1 MSSSGII
8 LAGRYQLEGRIAAG
22 AVGEVWRAT
31 DLVLSRPVA
40 VKRLR
45 DGYAGQPE
53 AMERFRAEAR
63 HAGALSHPGIAQVY
77 DYGEAEPPSPPFLV
91 MEFVDGPSLA
101 GLLDGGPLD
110 PADAMDVLAQVAAGL
125 AAAHAA
131 GLVHRDIKPA
141 NLLVAGDGQVKIT
154 DFGIAHA
161 AGSAQ
166 LTRTGTMVG
175 TPSYL
180 APERAGGASATAAS
194 DLYSLGV
201 VGYECLAGQPPFQGT
216 PMEVVAACQRAPMPP
231 LPAAVPAGVAALV
244 MDLTA
249 KDPAARPASA
259 SQVATRAARLRDAL
273 RDSRAATL
281 AAGPAPVAQSPVAQ
295 PAAGPVPLPAGPL
308 PAGPLSGE
316 PLPAGAL
323 PAGALPAGALP
334 AGPGATATIAALP
347 PLGDPA
353 TGWPLDAGTG
363 WPAEPGTGWPPE
375 PGTGWPADPA
385 TGWPPELGQD
395 GPAGPRRGWPWWAV
409 PLGAALAVLV
419 AATGWLVLSSS
430 GSTPAAAPQP
440 TATHPATVASTVA
453 STPAVRTVDVNA
465 AALAGLPVRVVR
477 QRLARL
483 GLRPQLAGEL
493 TFRQPPGT
501 VLSVQPSGPV
511 TVGSVVTVLVARR
524 LAGQHHREHGG
535 NGQGGQ
541 HGGGGN
547 GNGGD

>member
-1 MSSSGII
+1 MSTPGI
-8 LAGRYQLEGRIAAG
+8 LLGGRYQLDGRIAAG

-63 HAGALSHPGIAQVY
+63 HAGALSHSGIAQVY

-141 NLLVAGDGQVKIT
+141 NLLVAPDGQVKIT

-201 VGYECLAGQPPFQGT
+201 VAYECLAGQPPFQGT
-216 PMEVVAACQRAPMPP
+216 PMEVVAACQRATMPP
-231 LPAAVPAGVAALV
+231 LPATVPAEVAALV
-244 MDLTA
+244 MELTA
-249 KDPAARPASA
+249 KDPAARPAGA

-273 RDSRAATL
+273 RDSRATTRAAAPPGGPVL
-281 AAGPAPVAQSPVAQ
+281 PPAGPPPAWLPPAGSP
-295 PAAGPVPLPAGPL
+295 PAGPL
-308 PAGPLSGE
+308 PAAS
-316 PLPAGAL
+316 PA
-323 PAGALPAGALP
+323 
-334 AGPGATATIAALP
+334 GATATIAAPLP
-347 PLGDPA
+347 ASLA
-353 TGWPLDAGTG
+353 
-363 WPAEPGTGWPPE
+363 TGWPPE
-375 PGTGWPADPA
+375 PDAGWPAGPD
-385 TGWPPELGQD
+385 TGWPPDPGQD
-395 GPAGPRRGWPWWAV
+395 GPGPAGPRRGWPWWGVALAAAV
-409 PLGAALAVLV
+409 AVLV
-419 AATGWLVLSSS
+419 AATGWLVLSSGS
-430 GSTPAAAPQP
+430 GTPAAAP
-440 TATHPATVASTVA
+440 TATNPATGP

-477 QRLARL
+477 ERLARL
-483 GLRPQLAGEL
+483 GLVPRLVGQV
-493 TFRQPPGT
+493 TFRQAPGT

-511 TVGSVVTVLVARR
+511 TVGAVVTVLVARR
-524 LAGQHHREHGG
+524 PAGARQQHGGG
-535 NGQGGQ
+535 NGKNGHGR

-547 GNGGD
+547 GGD

>member
-1 MSSSGII
+1 MSGPGIT
-8 LAGRYQLEGRIAAG
+8 LAGRYQLEAWIAAG

-63 HAGALSHPGIAQVY
+63 HAGALSHPAIAQVY

-91 MEFVDGPSLA
+91 MEFMDGPSLA
-101 GLLDGGPLD
+101 GLLASGPLD

-180 APERAGGASATAAS
+180 APERAAGASATAAS

-216 PMEVVAACQRAPMPP
+216 AMEVVAACQRAPVPP
-231 LPAAVPAGVAALV
+231 LPAAVPAEVAALV
-244 MDLTA
+244 MELTA

-281 AAGPAPVAQSPVAQ
+281 AARPGPAAQSPVTQ
-295 PAAGPVPLPAGPL
+295 SPVTLVPLAAGA
-308 PAGPLSGE
+308 A
-316 PLPAGAL
+316 
-323 PAGALPAGALP
+323 
-334 AGPGATATIAALP
+334 ATAIAALP
-347 PLGDPA
+347 PPS
-353 TGWPLDAGTG
+353 
-363 WPAEPGTGWPPE
+363 
-375 PGTGWPADPA
+375 DPA
-385 TGWPPELGQD
+385 TGWPPDHATGWPPDHATGWPREPGAGWPAGPATAWPPGLGQD
-395 GPAGPRRGWPWWAV
+395 GPGPAGPRRGWPWWAI

-440 TATHPATVASTVA
+440 SATHPAAGA

-465 AALAGLPVRVVR
+465 AMLTGLPVRVAR

-483 GLRPQLAGEL
+483 GLRPHLAGEL

-501 VLSVQPSGPV
+501 VLSVQPTGPV

-524 LAGQHHREHGG
+524 PAGQQHGHDG
-535 NGQGGQ
+535 GTGQGGHGH

-547 GNGGD
+547 GNGGG

>member
-1 MSSSGII
+1 MSTPGIT

-91 MEFVDGPSLA
+91 MEFVAGPSLA

-141 NLLVAGDGQVKIT
+141 NLLVAGDGHVKIT

-180 APERAGGASATAAS
+180 APERAAGASATAAS

-201 VGYECLAGQPPFQGT
+201 VAYECLAGQPPFQGT
-216 PMEVVAACQRAPMPP
+216 PMEVVAACQRAPLPP
-231 LPAAVPAGVAALV
+231 LPAAVPAEVAALV
-244 MDLTA
+244 MELTA

-273 RDSRAATL
+273 RDGRAATL
-281 AAGPAPVAQSPVAQ
+281 ADRPAPVAQSPVAQ
-295 PAAGPVPLPAGPL
+295 PAAGAVLPPAGPL
-308 PAGPLSGE
+308 PAGP
-316 PLPAGAL
+316 A
-323 PAGALPAGALP
+323 
-334 AGPGATATIAALP
+334 ATATIAAWP
-347 PLGDPA
+347 PLDDPA
-353 TGWPLDAGTG
+353 AGWP
-363 WPAEPGTGWPPE
+363 PAPAAAWAPDPAAAWPPE
-375 PGTGWPADPA
+375 PG
-385 TGWPPELGQD
+385 QD
-395 GPAGPRRGWPWWAV
+395 GPWPPGPRRGWPRWGL
-409 PLGAALAVLV
+409 PLAAALAVLV
-419 AATGWLVLSSS
+419 AASGWLVLSSI
-430 GSTPAAAPQP
+430 GNTPAAAPQP
-440 TATHPATVASTVA
+440 TATHPATAA

-465 AALAGLPVRVVR
+465 TALAGLPVRVVR
-477 QRLARL
+477 QRLAQL
-483 GLRPQLAGEL
+483 GLRPHLAGEL
-493 TFRQPPGT
+493 SFRQPPGT

-524 LAGQHHREHGG
+524 PAGQQHGHDGG
-535 NGQGGQ
+535 NGQGGHDH

>member
-1 MSSSGII
+1 MSSPGIT
-8 LAGRYQLEGRIAAG
+8 LAGRYQLEAWLAAG

-101 GLLDGGPLD
+101 GLLASGPLD

-180 APERAGGASATAAS
+180 APERAAGASATAAS

-216 PMEVVAACQRAPMPP
+216 PMEVVAACQRAPVPP
-231 LPAAVPAGVAALV
+231 LPAAVPAEVAALV
-244 MDLTA
+244 MELTA

-259 SQVATRAARLRDAL
+259 SQVATRGARLRDTL

-281 AAGPAPVAQSPVAQ
+281 AARPAPAAQSPVAQ
-295 PAAGPVPLPAGPL
+295 PAAGPVPRAAGPL
-308 PAGPLSGE
+308 PGE
-316 PLPAGAL
+316 PLSDEPLAGAR
-323 PAGALPAGALP
+323 A
-334 AGPGATATIAALP
+334 
-347 PLGDPA
+347 
-353 TGWPLDAGTG
+353 
-363 WPAEPGTGWPPE
+363 
-375 PGTGWPADPA
+375 
-385 TGWPPELGQD
+385 
-395 GPAGPRRGWPWWAV
+395 R
-409 PLGAALAVLV
+409 
-419 AATGWLVLSSS
+419 
-430 GSTPAAAPQP
+430 AAARSS
-440 TATHPATVASTVA
+440 TAAPASTGC
-453 STPAVRTVDVNA
+453 T
-465 AALAGLPVRVVR
+465 GK
-477 QRLARL
+477 
-483 GLRPQLAGEL
+483 
-493 TFRQPPGT
+493 
-501 VLSVQPSGPV
+501 
-511 TVGSVVTVLVARR
+511 VTVLDNGRVYLGNPAGIPLTKHAQIQPEVGSPLVAPDKITFP
-524 LAGQHHREHGG
+524 
-535 NGQGGQ
+535 NGL
-541 HGGGGN
+541 
-547 GNGGD
+547 

>member
-1 MSSSGII
+1 MSTPGT
-8 LAGRYQLEGRIAAG
+8 LLGGRYQLAGRIASG
-22 AVGEVWRAT
+22 AAGEVWRAT

-45 DGYAGQPE
+45 EGYAGQPE
-53 AMERFRAEAR
+53 AMQRFRAEAR

-77 DYGEAEPPSPPFLV
+77 DYGEADPPSPPFLV

-125 AAAHAA
+125 AAAHTA

-141 NLLVAGDGQVKIT
+141 NLLVAPDGQVKIT

-180 APERAGGASATAAS
+180 APERAAGASATPAS

-201 VGYECLAGQPPFQGT
+201 VGYECLAGQPPFRGT
-216 PMEVVAACQRAPMPP
+216 PMEVVAACQSAPLPP
-231 LPAAVPAGVAALV
+231 LPATVPAEVAALV
-244 MDLTA
+244 MELTA

-273 RDSRAATL
+273 RDSPVAARAAVPAGTARF
-281 AAGPAPVAQSPVAQ
+281 AAGP
-295 PAAGPVPLPAGPL
+295 GPRPAGV
-308 PAGPLSGE
+308 
-316 PLPAGAL
+316 
-323 PAGALPAGALP
+323 
-334 AGPGATATIAALP
+334 TATIAA
-347 PLGDPA
+347 PLA
-353 TGWPLDAGTG
+353 
-363 WPAEPGTGWPPE
+363 AE
-375 PGTGWPADPA
+375 PA
-385 TGWPPELGQD
+385 TGWPPDLGQAGP

-409 PLGAALAVLV
+409 PLAAAAAVLV
-419 AATGWLVLSSS
+419 AATGWLVLSSAA
-430 GSTPAAAPQP
+430 TPAGQPQA
-440 TATHPATVASTVA
+440 TAS
-453 STPAVRTVDVNA
+453 SPAVRTVEVNA
-465 AALAGLPVRVVR
+465 AALVGRPVRLVW

-483 GLRPQLAGEL
+483 GLRPHLDGEV

-511 TVGSVVTVLVARR
+511 AVGGVVTVLVAHRP
-524 LAGQHHREHGG
+524 AGKHHGHDGG
-535 NGQGGQ
+535 TGQGGDGH

>member
-1 MSSSGII
+1 MSTPGIV
-8 LAGRYQLEGRIAAG
+8 LGGRYQLDGRIAAG

-63 HAGALSHPGIAQVY
+63 HAGALSHSGIAQVY

-141 NLLVAGDGQVKIT
+141 NLLVAPDGQVKIT

-201 VGYECLAGQPPFQGT
+201 VAYECLAGQPPFQGT
-216 PMEVVAACQRAPMPP
+216 PMEVVAACQRAPIPP
-231 LPAAVPAGVAALV
+231 LPVTVPAEVAALV
-244 MDLTA
+244 MELTA

-259 SQVATRAARLRDAL
+259 SQVATRVARLRDAL
-273 RDSRAATL
+273 RDSRATTAP
-281 AAGPAPVAQSPVAQ
+281 APPAGPARPP
-295 PAAGPVPLPAGPL
+295 AGPPPAWLPPAGSPPAWSPPAGPL
-308 PAGPLSGE
+308 PDAS
-316 PLPAGAL
+316 PAS
-323 PAGALPAGALP
+323 
-334 AGPGATATIAALP
+334 ATATIAAPLP
-347 PLGDPA
+347 ARLA
-353 TGWPLDAGTG
+353 
-363 WPAEPGTGWPPE
+363 TGWPPE
-375 PGTGWPADPA
+375 PD
-385 TGWPPELGQD
+385 TGWPPGPD
-395 GPAGPRRGWPWWAV
+395 TGWPPDPGPDVPGPAGPRRGWPWWGVALAAAV
-409 PLGAALAVLV
+409 AVLV
-419 AATGWLVLSSS
+419 AATGWLVLSSGS
-430 GSTPAAAPQP
+430 GTPAAAP
-440 TATHPATVASTVA
+440 TATPPAAAA

-477 QRLARL
+477 ARLARL
-483 GLRPQLAGEL
+483 GLIPRLVGQVAL
-493 TFRQPPGT
+493 RQPPGT
-501 VLSVQPSGPV
+501 VLSVRPSGPV
-511 TVGSVVTVLVARR
+511 TVGSTVTVLVARR
-524 LAGQHHREHGG
+524 PAGERRQRGGG
-535 NGQGGQ
+535 NGRNGH

-547 GNGGD
+547 GGD

>member
-1 MSSSGII
+1 MSTPGIT

-91 MEFVDGPSLA
+91 MEFVAGPSLA

-141 NLLVAGDGQVKIT
+141 NLLVAGDGHVKIT

-180 APERAGGASATAAS
+180 APERAAGASATAAS

-201 VGYECLAGQPPFQGT
+201 VAYECLAGQPPFQGT
-216 PMEVVAACQRAPMPP
+216 PMEVVAACQRAPLPP
-231 LPAAVPAGVAALV
+231 LPAAVPAEVAALV
-244 MDLTA
+244 MELTA
-249 KDPAARPASA
+249 KDPAVRPASA

-273 RDSRAATL
+273 RDSRAATP
-281 AAGPAPVAQSPVAQ
+281 AARPAPVAQSPVAQ
-295 PAAGPVPLPAGPL
+295 SPVAQSPVAQAAAGAVLLPAGP
-308 PAGPLSGE
+308 A
-316 PLPAGAL
+316 
-323 PAGALPAGALP
+323 
-334 AGPGATATIAALP
+334 ATATIAAWP
-347 PLGDPA
+347 PPD
-353 TGWPLDAGTG
+353 D
-363 WPAEPGTGWPPE
+363 PAEPP
-375 PGTGWPADPA
+375 
-385 TGWPPELGQD
+385 
-395 GPAGPRRGWPWWAV
+395 GPRRRWPRWGL
-409 PLGAALAVLV
+409 PLAAALAVLV
-419 AATGWLVLSSS
+419 AASGWLVLSSI
-430 GSTPAAAPQP
+430 GNTPAAAPPP
-440 TATHPATVASTVA
+440 TATHPATAA
-453 STPAVRTVDVNA
+453 STPAVRTVNVNA

-477 QRLARL
+477 QRLAQL
-483 GLRPQLAGEL
+483 GLRPHLAGEL
-493 TFRQPPGT
+493 SFRQPPGT

-524 LAGQHHREHGG
+524 PAGQQHGHDGG
-535 NGQGGQ
+535 NGQGGHDH

>member
-1 MSSSGII
+1 MSTPGIL
-8 LAGRYQLEGRIAAG
+8 LADRYQLDGWIAAG

-53 AMERFRAEAR
+53 AMARFRAEAR

-77 DYGEAEPPSPPFLV
+77 DYGEADPPSPPFLV

-101 GLLDGGPLD
+101 GLLDGGPLA

-141 NLLVAGDGQVKIT
+141 NLLVAPDGQVKIT

-166 LTRTGTMVG
+166 LTHTGTMVG

-180 APERAGGASATAAS
+180 APERAAGASATPAS

-201 VGYECLAGQPPFQGT
+201 VGYECLAGRPPFQGT
-216 PMEVVAACQRAPMPP
+216 PMEVVAAAQHAPLPP
-231 LPAAVPAGVAALV
+231 LPAAVPAEVAALV
-244 MDLTA
+244 MELTA

-259 SQVATRAARLRDAL
+259 SQVATRAARLRDAVRARPAAL
-273 RDSRAATL
+273 AAAAVAPGAATAPAVAA
-281 AAGPAPVAQSPVAQ
+281 AAGTARFPAGTGA
-295 PAAGPVPLPAGPL
+295 PAAGT
-308 PAGPLSGE
+308 
-316 PLPAGAL
+316 
-323 PAGALPAGALP
+323 
-334 AGPGATATIAALP
+334 TATIAALP
-347 PLGDPA
+347 LADDQMGPS
-353 TGWPLDAGTG
+353 
-363 WPAEPGTGWPPE
+363 WPPDLG
-375 PGTGWPADPA
+375 PGGP
-385 TGWPPELGQD
+385 
-395 GPAGPRRGWPWWAV
+395 GPAGPRRGWPRWGLALAGAV
-409 PLGAALAVLV
+409 AVLV
-419 AATGWLVLSSS
+419 AAAGWLVLSS
-430 GSTPAAAPQP
+430 GTPPAQPQT
-440 TATHPATVASTVA
+440 TASH
-453 STPAVRTVDVNA
+453 PAVRTVDVNA
-465 AALAGLPVRVVR
+465 AALVGLPVRVVR

-483 GLRPQLAGEL
+483 GLRPHLAGVV
-493 TFRQPPGT
+493 TGRTPPGT

-511 TVGSVVTVLVARR
+511 AVGSAVTVLVAHRP
-524 LAGQHHREHGG
+524 AGDHHGHDGG
-535 NGQGGQ
+535 NGQGGDG
-541 HGGGGN
+541 HHGGGGGN

>member
-249 KDPAARPASA
+249 KNPAARPASA

-281 AAGPAPVAQSPVAQ
+281 AAGQSPVAQSPVAQ
-295 PAAGPVPLPAGPL
+295 PAAGPVP
-308 PAGPLSGE
+308 
-316 PLPAGAL
+316 
-323 PAGALPAGALP
+323 LP

-385 TGWPPELGQD
+385 TGWPPELSQD
-395 GPAGPRRGWPWWAV
+395 GPAGPRRGWPWWVV

>member
-1 MSSSGII
+1 MSTPGI
-8 LAGRYQLEGRIAAG
+8 LLGGRYQLDGRIAAG

-63 HAGALSHPGIAQVY
+63 HAGALSHSGIAQVY
-77 DYGEAEPPSPPFLV
+77 DYGEAEPPDPPFLV

-101 GLLDGGPLD
+101 GLLEGGPLD

-141 NLLVAGDGQVKIT
+141 NLLVAPDGQVKIT

-180 APERAGGASATAAS
+180 APERAAGASATAAS

-201 VGYECLAGQPPFQGT
+201 VAYECLAGQPPFQGT

-231 LPAAVPAGVAALV
+231 LPATVPAEVTALV
-244 MDLTA
+244 MELTA

-273 RDSRAATL
+273 RDSRATTQ
-281 AAGPAPVAQSPVAQ
+281 AAAPVPTALPSAGLP
-295 PAAGPVPLPAGPL
+295 PAGLPSAGSWPAGPL
-308 PAGPLSGE
+308 PIAF
-316 PLPAGAL
+316 PAS
-323 PAGALPAGALP
+323 
-334 AGPGATATIAALP
+334 ATATIAAPLP
-347 PLGDPA
+347 ASLA
-353 TGWPLDAGTG
+353 TG
-363 WPAEPGTGWPPE
+363 WPAEPGTGWP
-375 PGTGWPADPA
+375 ADPD
-385 TGWPPELGQD
+385 TGWPPDPGQD
-395 GPAGPRRGWPWWAV
+395 GPGPAGPRRGWPWWGVA
-409 PLGAALAVLV
+409 LAAALAVLV
-419 AATGWLVLSSS
+419 AATGWLVLSSGS
-430 GSTPAAAPQP
+430 GTPAAVP
-440 TATHPATVASTVA
+440 TATHPATAA

-477 QRLARL
+477 ERLARL
-483 GLRPQLAGEL
+483 GLIPRLVGQVTG
-493 TFRQPPGT
+493 RQSPGT

-511 TVGSVVTVLVARR
+511 TVGAVVTVLVARR
-524 LAGQHHREHGG
+524 PAGERHQLGGG
-535 NGQGGQ
+535 NGKNGH

-547 GNGGD
+547 GGD

>member
-1 MSSSGII
+1 VPAMSTPGIT
-8 LAGRYQLEGRIAAG
+8 LAGRYRLEGWIAAG

-91 MEFVDGPSLA
+91 MEFVAGPSLA
-101 GLLDGGPLD
+101 GLLASGPLA

-180 APERAGGASATAAS
+180 APERAAGASATTAS

-201 VGYECLAGQPPFQGT
+201 VAYECLAGQPPFQGT
-216 PMEVVAACQRAPMPP
+216 PMEVVAACQRAPLPP
-231 LPAAVPAGVAALV
+231 LPAAVPAEVAALV
-244 MDLTA
+244 MELTA
-249 KDPAARPASA
+249 KDPAARPAAA

-273 RDSRAATL
+273 RDSRAGLLAARPAPAAQPTVTQP
-281 AAGPAPVAQSPVAQ
+281 AAGPAP
-295 PAAGPVPLPAGPL
+295 
-308 PAGPLSGE
+308 
-316 PLPAGAL
+316 LPAGA
-323 PAGALPAGALP
+323 AS
-334 AGPGATATIAALP
+334 TATIAALP
-347 PLGDPA
+347 PPGDPA
-353 TGWPLDAGTG
+353 MGWPPDQA
-363 WPAEPGTGWPPE
+363 TGWPPE
-375 PGTGWPADPA
+375 PGTGWPREPGTGWPADPA
-385 TGWPPELGQD
+385 AAWPPELGQD
-395 GPAGPRRGWPWWAV
+395 GPGPAGPRRGWPWWAI

-430 GSTPAAAPQP
+430 GSTPAAAPRP
-440 TATHPATVASTVA
+440 TGTHPATVAA
-453 STPAVRTVDVNA
+453 STPAARTVDVNA

-483 GLRPQLAGEL
+483 GLRPHLAGEL
-493 TFRQPPGT
+493 SFRQPPGT

-511 TVGSVVTVLVARR
+511 MVGSAVTVLVARR
-524 LAGQHHREHGG
+524 PAGKQHGHDGG
-535 NGQGGQ
+535 DGQGGHGH

>member
-1 MSSSGII
+1 MPAMSTPGIL
-8 LAGRYQLEGRIAAG
+8 LAGRYQLQGRIAAG
-22 AVGEVWRAT
+22 AVGEVWQAT

-45 DGYAGQPE
+45 DGYAGQAE
-53 AMERFRAEAR
+53 AMARFRAEAR

-77 DYGEAEPPSPPFLV
+77 DYGEADPPSPPFLV

-101 GLLDGGPLD
+101 GLLDGGPLA
-110 PADAMDVLAQVAAGL
+110 PGDAMDVLAQVAAGL

-141 NLLVAGDGQVKIT
+141 NLLVAPDGQVKIT

-166 LTRTGTMVG
+166 LTGTGTMVG

-180 APERAGGASATAAS
+180 APERAAGASATPAS

-216 PMEVVAACQRAPMPP
+216 PMEVVAACQSAPVPP
-231 LPAAVPAGVAALV
+231 LPAAVPAAVAALV
-244 MDLTA
+244 MELTA

-259 SQVATRAARLRDAL
+259 SQVATRAARLRDTL
-273 RDSRAATL
+273 RDSPAATL
-281 AAGPAPVAQSPVAQ
+281 AAVPGP
-295 PAAGPVPLPAGPL
+295 GPAGPPGGWPADPAGTARF
-308 PAGPLSGE
+308 PAGPG
-316 PLPAGAL
+316 
-323 PAGALPAGALP
+323 
-334 AGPGATATIAALP
+334 AGPAGATATIAAP
-347 PLGDPA
+347 PLPA
-353 TGWPLDAGTG
+353 G
-363 WPAEPGTGWPPE
+363 
-375 PGTGWPADPA
+375 PA
-385 TGWPPELGQD
+385 TGWPPDLGQAGP

-409 PLGAALAVLV
+409 PLAAAAAVLV
-419 AATGWLVLSSS
+419 AATGWLVLSSAA
-430 GSTPAAAPQP
+430 TPAGHPQA
-440 TATHPATVASTVA
+440 TAS
-453 STPAVRTVDVNA
+453 SPAVRTVEVNA
-465 AALAGLPVRVVR
+465 AALVGLPVRVVR

-483 GLRPQLAGEL
+483 GLRPQLDGEV

-511 TVGSVVTVLVARR
+511 AVGGVVTVLVAHRP
-524 LAGQHHREHGG
+524 AGKHHGHDGG
-535 NGQGGQ
+535 NGQGGDGH

>member
-1 MSSSGII
+1 MPAMSTPGIT
-8 LAGRYQLEGRIAAG
+8 LAGRYQLEGWIAAG

-101 GLLDGGPLD
+101 GLLDSGPLD

-131 GLVHRDIKPA
+131 GLVHRDIKLA
-141 NLLVAGDGQVKIT
+141 NLLVAGNGQVKIT

-180 APERAGGASATAAS
+180 APERAAGASATAAS

-201 VGYECLAGQPPFQGT
+201 VAYECLAGQPPFQGT
-216 PMEVVAACQRAPMPP
+216 PMEVVAACQRAPLPP

-244 MDLTA
+244 MELTA
-249 KDPAARPASA
+249 KDSAARPASA
-259 SQVATRAARLRDAL
+259 SQVATRAARLRDGL
-273 RDSRAATL
+273 RDSRAGTL
-281 AAGPAPVAQSPVAQ
+281 AARPAPVTQSPVAQSPVAQ
-295 PAAGPVPLPAGPL
+295 AGAGPVPLPGEPL
-308 PAGPLSGE
+308 PGE
-316 PLPAGAL
+316 PLPAGA
-323 PAGALPAGALP
+323 A
-334 AGPGATATIAALP
+334 ATATIAALP
-347 PLGDPA
+347 PPGDPA
-353 TGWPLDAGTG
+353 TGWP
-363 WPAEPGTGWPPE
+363 P
-375 PGTGWPADPA
+375 DPA

-395 GPAGPRRGWPWWAV
+395 LPGAAGPRRGWPWWAI

-430 GSTPAAAPQP
+430 GSTPAAAPQA
-440 TATHPATVASTVA
+440 TATHPGTAA

-465 AALAGLPVRVVR
+465 TALAGLPVRVVR

-483 GLRPQLAGEL
+483 GLRPHLAGEL

-524 LAGQHHREHGG
+524 PAGKQHGHDGG
-535 NGQGGQ
+535 DGQGGHGH

>member
-1 MSSSGII
+1 MSTPGIL

-45 DGYAGQPE
+45 DGYAGQAE

-77 DYGEAEPPSPPFLV
+77 DYGEADPPSPPFLV

-110 PADAMDVLAQVAAGL
+110 PGDAMDVLAQVAAGL

-141 NLLVAGDGQVKIT
+141 NLLVAPDGQVKIT

-180 APERAGGASATAAS
+180 APERAAGASATPAS

-201 VGYECLAGQPPFQGT
+201 VGYECLAGQPPFRGT
-216 PMEVVAACQRAPMPP
+216 PMEVVAACQSAPVPP
-231 LPAAVPAGVAALV
+231 LPAAVPAAVAALV
-244 MDLTA
+244 MELTA

-259 SQVATRAARLRDAL
+259 SQVATRAARLRDTL
-273 RDSRAATL
+273 RDSPAATL
-281 AAGPAPVAQSPVAQ
+281 AAV
-295 PAAGPVPLPAGPL
+295 PAAVAAHPA
-308 PAGPLSGE
+308 
-316 PLPAGAL
+316 
-323 PAGALPAGALP
+323 
-334 AGPGATATIAALP
+334 GATATIAAP
-347 PLGDPA
+347 PLLDEQA
-353 TGWPLDAGTG
+353 TGWLPD
-363 WPAEPGTGWPPE
+363 
-375 PGTGWPADPA
+375 
-385 TGWPPELGQD
+385 LGQAGP

-409 PLGAALAVLV
+409 PLAAAAAVLV
-419 AATGWLVLSSS
+419 AATGWLVLSSAA
-430 GSTPAAAPQP
+430 TPAGQPQATASRPAA
-440 TATHPATVASTVA
+440 
-453 STPAVRTVDVNA
+453 RTVEVNA
-465 AALAGLPVRVVR
+465 AALVRLPVRVVR

-483 GLRPQLAGEL
+483 GLRPQLEGEV

-511 TVGSVVTVLVARR
+511 AVGSVVTVLVAHRP
-524 LAGQHHREHGG
+524 AGDHHGHDGG
-535 NGQGGQ
+535 NGQGGDGH

>member
-8 LAGRYQLEGRIAAG
+8 LAGRYQLAGRIAAG

-249 KDPAARPASA
+249 KNPAARPASA

-281 AAGPAPVAQSPVAQ
+281 AAGQSPVAQSPVAQ
-295 PAAGPVPLPAGPL
+295 PAAGPVPLPAGP
-308 PAGPLSGE
+308 
-316 PLPAGAL
+316 
-323 PAGALPAGALP
+323 
-334 AGPGATATIAALP
+334 GATATIAALP
-347 PLGDPA
+347 PLDDPA
-353 TGWPLDAGTG
+353 SGWPPEPGTG

-385 TGWPPELGQD
+385 TGWPPELSQD
-395 GPAGPRRGWPWWAV
+395 GPAGPRRGWPWWVV

>member
-308 PAGPLSGE
+308 PAG
-316 PLPAGAL
+316 AA
-323 PAGALPAGALP
+323 
-334 AGPGATATIAALP
+334 ATATIAALP
-347 PLGDPA
+347 PLDDPA
-353 TGWPLDAGTG
+353 TGWPPD
-363 WPAEPGTGWPPE
+363 PGTRWPPE

-395 GPAGPRRGWPWWAV
+395 GPTGPRRGWPWWAV
-409 PLGAALAVLV
+409 PLGAALALLV

-440 TATHPATVASTVA
+440 TATHPATVASTAA

-524 LAGQHHREHGG
+524 PAGQHHREHGG